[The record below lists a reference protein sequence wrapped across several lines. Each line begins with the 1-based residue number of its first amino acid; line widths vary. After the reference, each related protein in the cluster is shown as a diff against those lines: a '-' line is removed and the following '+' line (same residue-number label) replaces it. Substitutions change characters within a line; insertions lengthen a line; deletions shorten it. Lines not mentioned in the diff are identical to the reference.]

1 VDPDSKRV
9 RVLVSDGTGR
19 AVRDGGLARW
29 LAGIAPPRAA
39 GEVSVALVGDARM
52 RALNRQYRRK
62 NTSTD
67 VLSFRADVIPTDSVR
82 ISQRPRGPTSFNAL
96 GAPPPS
102 AAARASRS
110 RRLKPVARVR
120 AAGAPD
126 VSVLGDI
133 VIATGVARRQ
143 AREAG
148 HSYQAE
154 LRVLALHGLLHLLGY
169 DHHDS
174 KDNGRMARVEAKLR
188 RKGGLETGL
197 IERASARPRTR
208 GAGA

>member
-1 VDPDSKRV
+1 MDPDSKRV
-9 RVLVSDGTGR
+9 RVLVSDGAGR

-29 LAGIAPPRAA
+29 LAVVAPPRAA
-39 GEVSVALVGDARM
+39 GEVSVALVSDARM
-52 RALNRQYRRK
+52 RSLNHKYRGR
-62 NTSTD
+62 NSPTD
-67 VLSFRADVIPTDSVR
+67 VLSFRADALPTDSVR
-82 ISQRPRGPTSFNAL
+82 ISQRSRGPTPA
-96 GAPPPS
+96 
-102 AAARASRS
+102 RS
-110 RRLKPVARVR
+110 RAATSAFAEASADRRSLGRGWSRRAR

-126 VSVLGDI
+126 VSMGDI

-169 DHHDS
+169 DHHDVT
-174 KDNGRMARVEAKLR
+174 DNGRMARVEARLR
-188 RKGGLETGL
+188 RKGGLATGL

-208 GAGA
+208 RVGA